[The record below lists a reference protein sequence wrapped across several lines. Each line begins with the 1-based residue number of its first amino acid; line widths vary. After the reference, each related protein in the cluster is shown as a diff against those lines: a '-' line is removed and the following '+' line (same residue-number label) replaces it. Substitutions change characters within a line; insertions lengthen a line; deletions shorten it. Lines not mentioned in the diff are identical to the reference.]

1 MPEKVFTRLQ
11 KVSNAANRFG
21 SNIADYSQ
29 NAKRVLNSVRDL
41 TQPQADAIN
50 AINKNERLDEYAKLV
65 FVKNV
70 KDLLNMRDSKKI
82 ESILDN
88 VDNYLKYVDK
98 INKMIAY
105 KTEDNTYRRVQF
117 AARLADVI
125 NDDARSIE
133 FDEMSKEI
141 LTGQFKNLI
150 EIPINLSDVVTRN
163 GMFNVSGKVSAESIH
178 SGGKSRRK
186 TKKSKKSK
194 NGRRKSRRV

>member
-11 KVSNAANRFG
+11 KVRNATNG
-21 SNIADYSQ
+21 IDIAQ

-41 TQPQADAIN
+41 TKPQADAIN
-50 AINKNERLDEYAKLV
+50 TINNNERLIKYAKIV

-70 KDLLNMRDSKKI
+70 KDLSNRRDIEKI
-82 ESILDN
+82 NSILVN
-88 VDNYLKYVDK
+88 VNNYLNHVDE

-105 KTEDNTYRRVQF
+105 KTEDNTYRRIKF
-117 AARLADVI
+117 AERLAEVI
-125 NDDARSIE
+125 NDDARSSE
-133 FDEMSKEI
+133 YGEMIKEI
-141 LTGQFKNLI
+141 RTGRFKELI

-163 GMFNVSGKVSAESIH
+163 GKFNVSGIVSAESIH